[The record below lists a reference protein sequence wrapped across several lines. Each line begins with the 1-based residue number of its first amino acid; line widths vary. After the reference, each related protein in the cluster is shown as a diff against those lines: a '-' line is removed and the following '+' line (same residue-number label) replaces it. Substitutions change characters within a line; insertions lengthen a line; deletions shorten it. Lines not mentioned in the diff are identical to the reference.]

1 MVIKLENLAASAQS
15 FLIVMI
21 TYIVCHG
28 ATALI
33 VTPIQEHFISQVT
46 VFASLMYLP
55 HGVRVLAT
63 WLLGWKAI
71 VPLFLG
77 SYISNL
83 LFTPVYV
90 RAITD
95 PVVLQSIAVGAVS
108 AFFGFALVKL
118 FWRDTKAGKRR
129 KMDWKWL
136 LVVGAVASVFNSVG
150 QSIIYSGLIVPKEAF
165 SVFATYAAGDLIG
178 LLVTMFALLF
188 IFRWIRL
195 FAVAV

>member
-1 MVIKLENLAASAQS
+1 MHKLENLAASAQS

-28 ATALI
+28 VTALI

-95 PVVLQSIAVGAVS
+95 PVVLLSIAVGAVS
-108 AFFGFALVKL
+108 AFFGFALVNL
-118 FWRDTKAGKRR
+118 FWRNIKAGKRR

-136 LVVGAVASVFNSVG
+136 LVVGAIASVFNSVG

-165 SVFATYAAGDLIG
+165 SVFATYAAGDIIG

-195 FAVAV
+195 FAEAR

>member
-1 MVIKLENLAASAQS
+1 MNKLENLAASAQS

-28 ATALI
+28 VTALI

-95 PVVLQSIAVGAVS
+95 PVVLLSIAVGAVS
-108 AFFGFALVKL
+108 AFFGFALVNL
-118 FWRDTKAGKRR
+118 FWRNIKAGKRR

-136 LVVGAVASVFNSVG
+136 LVVGAIASVFNSVG

-165 SVFATYAAGDLIG
+165 SVFATYAAGDIIG

-195 FAVAV
+195 FAEAR